1 MTITRQP
8 ATVHTHMRHKAT
20 SWAPREKRV
29 QIHPTQLPLVREE
42 VEPRLPQEAHGAQ
55 RVQKGTARDAAH
67 SHPHIVTRFRVFL
80 PGVLLPLPGSPG
92 EPVEQGLPLLGFLPA
107 PEIKAGKGEGTP
119 FPGFQ
124 PDTCSGFGPTWSF
137 PASATLR
144 PPLPLI
150 LTTGS

>member
-1 MTITRQP
+1 MTFTRQTASVRP
-8 ATVHTHMRHKAT
+8 NTKHKAT
-20 SWAPREKRV
+20 SWAPREKSV
-29 QIHPTQLPLVREE
+29 QIHAAQLPLVREE

-67 SHPHIVTRFRVFL
+67 THPHIVTRFRVFL
-80 PGVLLPLPGSPG
+80 PGALLPLLGSPG

-107 PEIKAGKGEGTP
+107 REISAGKEEGTP

-124 PDTCSGFGPTWSF
+124 PDTCLGLGPTWSF
-137 PASATLR
+137 PSSANLR
-144 PPLPLI
+144 PPLPLV